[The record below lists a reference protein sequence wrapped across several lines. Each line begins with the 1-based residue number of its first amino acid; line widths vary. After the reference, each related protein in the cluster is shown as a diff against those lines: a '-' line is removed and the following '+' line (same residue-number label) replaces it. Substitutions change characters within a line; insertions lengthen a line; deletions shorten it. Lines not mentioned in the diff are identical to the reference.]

1 MYGEAEFW
9 FWSVHSGPHRLCSLL
24 ISLSSIKVIT
34 ITGMIILGIVL
45 DLGGGPNHDR
55 IGFRYWKN
63 PGPFVNFDG
72 IGGVKGHFLGWS
84 RVVTQAA
91 FSYVGAEV
99 VAVCLTIP
107 SMSHLSWC
115 LNG

>member
-1 MYGEAEFW
+1 
-9 FWSVHSGPHRLCSLL
+9 
-24 ISLSSIKVIT
+24 
-34 ITGMIILGIVL
+34 MIILVIVL

-63 PGPFVNFDG
+63 PGPFVDFDG

-99 VAVCLTIP
+99 VAVRLSIP
-107 SMSHLSWC
+107 SMIRLSWC
-115 LNG
+115 LHA